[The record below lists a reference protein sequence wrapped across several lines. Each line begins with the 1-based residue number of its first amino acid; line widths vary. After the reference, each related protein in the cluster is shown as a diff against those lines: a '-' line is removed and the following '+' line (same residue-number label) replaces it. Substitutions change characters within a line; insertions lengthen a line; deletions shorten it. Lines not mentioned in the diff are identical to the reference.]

1 MRFLTAHTLQL
12 KAKKKLSSF
21 DFYLLSFS
29 YLYANFRCMSKKGK
43 LLIVD
48 DNKNILSAVKM
59 LTESCFE
66 KVITLPSP
74 ASLIST
80 IQTENPDVLLLDMNF
95 HAGINTGNEGIFWL
109 NEVNSKFPKLK
120 VVLFTAYA
128 DVDLAVRAM
137 KDGAFDFIVKPWNN
151 EKLIETLLNAYNEGK
166 GKKLRKDVTPAA
178 SQMFWGNS
186 PEMMRVRN
194 IVERV
199 AATDANILITGE
211 NGTGKEVLA
220 REIHSLSTRCGREM
234 ISLDMGAIP
243 DTLFESELFGHK
255 KGAFTDAHSD
265 REGKMEAANNS
276 TLFMD
281 EIANMP
287 LHLQA
292 KLLTALQNR
301 SITRLGTNNPV
312 NIDIRLI
319 TATNRDLFEMSEKGD
334 FRQDLLFRINTIHI
348 NIPPLR
354 NRREDIIPL
363 AEMFLKRY
371 SEKYKKD
378 NLDISDSAKES
389 LLSHS
394 WDGNIRELQHTMEK
408 AVIMCDDN
416 VIKPEH
422 LGLYSTTK
430 VASSNEDMTLEEV
443 ERKAISDA
451 MNSCDGNLSIVAQKL
466 GITRQTLYNKIKR
479 FGL

>member
-1 MRFLTAHTLQL
+1 
-12 KAKKKLSSF
+12 
-21 DFYLLSFS
+21 
-29 YLYANFRCMSKKGK
+29 MSKKGK

-48 DNKNILSAVKM
+48 DNTNILSAVKM
-59 LTESCFE
+59 LTENYFE
-66 KVITLPSP
+66 KVITLDSP
-74 ASLIST
+74 KSLIST
-80 IQTENPDVLLLDMNF
+80 IQTESPDVILLDMNF
-95 HAGINTGNEGIFWL
+95 HAGINTGNEGIFCL
-109 NEVNSKFPKLK
+109 NEVNNKFPKIK

-128 DVDLAVRAM
+128 DIDLAVRAM

-151 EKLIETLLNAYNEGK
+151 EKLIETLQNAYNEGRE
-166 GKKLRKDVTPAA
+166 KKKPSKPNDIADE

-186 PEMMRVRN
+186 PEMLRIKN

-199 AATDANILITGE
+199 SATDANIMITGE

-220 REIHSLSTRCGREM
+220 REIHRLSSRRNNEM

-243 DTLFESELFGHK
+243 ETLFESELFGHK

-265 REGKMEAANNS
+265 RMGKMEAANNS

-281 EIANMP
+281 EIGNMP

-301 SITRLGTNNPV
+301 NITRLGTNSPI

-319 TATNRDLFEMSEKGD
+319 TATNRNLFEMAEKAE

-354 NRREDIIPL
+354 NRKEDIIPL

-378 NLDISDSAKES
+378 NVIISAAAEEKM
-389 LLSHS
+389 LSHR
-394 WDGNIRELQHTMEK
+394 WDGNIRELQHTIEK

-416 VIKPEH
+416 VINPEH
-422 LGLYSTTK
+422 LGLYQS
-430 VASSNEDMTLEEV
+430 VSSSSYDDGSTLEDV
-443 ERKAISDA
+443 ERRTIAEAI
-451 MNSCDGNLSIVAQKL
+451 NSNNGNLSLVAQKL

-479 FGL
+479 YGL

>member
-1 MRFLTAHTLQL
+1 
-12 KAKKKLSSF
+12 
-21 DFYLLSFS
+21 
-29 YLYANFRCMSKKGK
+29 MSKKGK

-48 DNKNILSAVKM
+48 DNTNILSAVKM
-59 LTESCFE
+59 LTENYFE
-66 KVITLPSP
+66 KVTTLDSP
-74 ASLIST
+74 KSLIST
-80 IQTENPDVLLLDMNF
+80 IQTESPDVILLDMNF

-109 NEVNSKFPKLK
+109 NEVNNKFPKIK

-128 DVDLAVRAM
+128 DIDLAVRAM

-151 EKLIETLLNAYNEGK
+151 EKLIETLQNAYNEGRE
-166 GKKLRKDVTPAA
+166 KKKPSKPNDIADE

-186 PEMMRVRN
+186 PEMLRIKN

-199 AATDANILITGE
+199 AVTDANIMITGE

-220 REIHSLSTRCGREM
+220 REIHRLSSRRNNEM

-243 DTLFESELFGHK
+243 ETLFESELFGHK

-265 REGKMEAANNS
+265 RMGKMEAANNS

-281 EIANMP
+281 EIGNMP

-301 SITRLGTNNPV
+301 NITRLGTNNPI

-319 TATNRDLFEMSEKGD
+319 TATNRNLFEMAEKAE

-354 NRREDIIPL
+354 NRKEDIIPL

-378 NLDISDSAKES
+378 NVIISAAAEEKM
-389 LLSHS
+389 LSHR
-394 WDGNIRELQHTMEK
+394 WYGNIRELQHTIEK

-416 VIKPEH
+416 VINPEH
-422 LGLYSTTK
+422 LGLYQS
-430 VASSNEDMTLEEV
+430 VSSSSYDDGSTLEDV
-443 ERKAISDA
+443 ERRTIAEAI
-451 MNSCDGNLSIVAQKL
+451 NSNNGNLSLVAQKL

-479 FGL
+479 YGL

>member
-1 MRFLTAHTLQL
+1 
-12 KAKKKLSSF
+12 
-21 DFYLLSFS
+21 
-29 YLYANFRCMSKKGK
+29 MSKKGK

-48 DNKNILSAVKM
+48 DNPNILSAVKM
-59 LTESCFE
+59 LTENYFE
-66 KVITLPSP
+66 KVITLDSP
-74 ASLIST
+74 KSLVST
-80 IQTENPDVLLLDMNF
+80 IQTESPDVILLDMNF

-109 NEVNSKFPKLK
+109 NEVNNKFPKIK

-128 DVDLAVRAM
+128 DIDLAVRAM
-137 KDGAFDFIVKPWNN
+137 KDGAYDFIVKPWNN

-166 GKKLRKDVTPAA
+166 TKTKSSNNNVTDKR
-178 SQMFWGNS
+178 SSMFWGNS
-186 PEMMRVRN
+186 PEMLRIKN

-199 AATDANILITGE
+199 AATDANIMITGE

-220 REIHSLSTRCGREM
+220 REIHRLSSRCNNEM

-243 DTLFESELFGHK
+243 ETLFESELFGHK

-265 REGKMEAANNS
+265 RMGKMETANNS

-281 EIANMP
+281 EIGNMP

-301 SITRLGTNNPV
+301 NITRLGTNSPI

-319 TATNRDLFEMSEKGD
+319 TATNRNLFEMAEKAE

-354 NRREDIIPL
+354 NRKEDIIPL

-378 NLDISDSAKES
+378 NISISKSAEDR
-389 LLSHS
+389 LMNHR
-394 WDGNIRELQHTMEK
+394 WDGNIRELQHTIEK

-416 VIKPEH
+416 VINPEH
-422 LGLYSTTK
+422 LGLYQS
-430 VASSNEDMTLEEV
+430 VSSSSYDNGSTLEDV
-443 ERKAISDA
+443 ERRTIAEAI
-451 MNSCDGNLSIVAQKL
+451 NSNNGNLSLVAQKL

-479 FGL
+479 YGL

>member
-1 MRFLTAHTLQL
+1 MP
-12 KAKKKLSSF
+12 
-21 DFYLLSFS
+21 
-29 YLYANFRCMSKKGK
+29 KKGK
-43 LLIVD
+43 LLVVD
-48 DNKNILSAVKM
+48 DNLNILSAVKM
-59 LTESCFE
+59 LTENCFE
-66 KVITLPSP
+66 KVITLSSP
-74 ASLIST
+74 KSLVTT
-80 IQTENPDVLLLDMNF
+80 IQSESPDVLLLDMNF
-95 HAGINTGNEGIFWL
+95 HAGINNGNEGIYWL
-109 NEVNSKFPKLK
+109 NEVNSKFPKIK

-128 DVDLAVRAM
+128 DIDLAVRAM

-151 EKLIETLLNAYNEGK
+151 EKLIETLLNAYNEDK
-166 GKKLRKDVTPAA
+166 GKKLRKDVTPVA

-378 NLDISDSAKES
+378 NLAISDSAKES
-389 LLSHS
+389 LVSHS
-394 WDGNIRELQHTMEK
+394 WDGNIRELQHTMDK

-430 VASSNEDMTLEEV
+430 VASSNKDMTLEEV